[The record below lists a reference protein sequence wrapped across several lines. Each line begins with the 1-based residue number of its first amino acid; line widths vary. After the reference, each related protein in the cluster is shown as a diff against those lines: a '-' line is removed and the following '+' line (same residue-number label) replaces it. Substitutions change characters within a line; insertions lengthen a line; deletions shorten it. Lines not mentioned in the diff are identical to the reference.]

1 MTECLAC
8 NNTGFMGSESNP
20 GRSYCPVCPAGKD
33 RRSEDRDAKR
43 EATRAHYEAKA
54 KEAHDTHVFIVLDAL
69 VVADQKAWADTQL
82 DLSLRETAEIAVT
95 ALEDDGITF
104 ARTTEETP

>member
-54 KEAHDTHVFIVLDAL
+54 KEAHDTHVSIVLDAIKL
-69 VVADQKAWADTQL
+69 GTWDHAATWL
-82 DLSLRETAEIAVT
+82 EIAEIAVT
-95 ALEDDGITF
+95 ALENDGVVF
-104 ARTTEETP
+104 ARMDKETP

>member
-8 NNTGFMGSESNP
+8 NGTGFIGAESNP

-54 KEAHDTHVFIVLDAL
+54 KEAHDTHVSIVLDAIKL
-69 VVADQKAWADTQL
+69 GTWAHTATWL
-82 DLSLRETAEIAVT
+82 EIAEIAVT
-95 ALEDDGITF
+95 ALENDGVVF
-104 ARTTEETP
+104 ARMDKETP